1 MGAREESGGVRLE
14 PPGTEGRERA
24 GRGPTLAAGT
34 TWWSRSATE
43 AWMSSPSCECPEV
56 FLKKKRRKMRRGK
69 VKEEKVCITH
79 SFFSDQVIR

>member
-1 MGAREESGGVRLE
+1 MGAREGSGGVRLE

-56 FLKKKRRKMRRGK
+56 FLKKKRGEKMRRAK
-69 VKEEKVCITH
+69 VKEKVCITH
-79 SFFSDQVIR
+79 TFFPDQVIR